1 MENSLLHIDPY
12 SFTGSAVLIGLIL
25 SNELSELE
33 QASVGNWLQL
43 VGLTIQTYQSQKA
56 VVDQKDQE
64 QSSDLDTIKSVVDKI
79 REELSKLKVSNL

>member
-33 QASVGNWLQL
+33 QSSVGNWLQL

-64 QSSDLDTIKSVVDKI
+64 QSSDLDTIKSVIDKI
-79 REELSKLKVSNL
+79 KAELSKLKESNL

>member
-12 SFTGSAVLIGLIL
+12 SFTGSTVLIGLIL
-25 SNELSELE
+25 SNELGELE
-33 QASVGNWLQL
+33 QSSVGNWLQL

-64 QSSDLDTIKSVVDKI
+64 QSSDLDTIKSVIDKI
-79 REELSKLKVSNL
+79 KEELSKLKESNL